1 MSDSVRYIGR
11 FAPSPSGPLH
21 FGSLIAAVG
30 SYLRAHSQGGHW
42 LVRME
47 DLDPPREVPGA
58 ADEILR
64 TLERFG
70 LEWHGSVLYQSQ
82 RHDRYQAIL
91 TRLLEQDRAY
101 YCDCTRKRIKAIGGL
116 YDGHCRDRGLGAEGC
131 AIRLRNHLAIA
142 HFEDRLLGTI
152 QTEPAFAAEDFILR
166 RRDGL
171 FAYQLAVV
179 LDDHDQGV
187 TEVVR
192 GNDLLEAT
200 VRQCTL
206 YAQLGWPAPGFL
218 HLPLAVQSDGK
229 KLSKQNHAPAL
240 TEGECSAQLAQA
252 LAFLG
257 HPLPTELSRAPVR
270 EQLRHAVAQF
280 RLEALPRQRHLLAP
294 TSPY

>member
-1 MSDSVRYIGR
+1 MPDSAHYIGR

-21 FGSLIAAVG
+21 FGSLVAAVG
-30 SYLRAHSQGGHW
+30 SYLRAHSRGGHW

-47 DLDPPREVPGA
+47 DLDPPREVSGA

-82 RHDRYQAIL
+82 RYPRYQAIL
-91 TRLLEQDRAY
+91 DQLLEQSEAY
-101 YCDCTRKRIKAIGGL
+101 YCDCTRKRIKTIGGV
-116 YDGHCRDRGLGAEGC
+116 YDGHCRDRALGPEGS
-131 AIRLRNHLAIA
+131 AIRLRNRAA
-142 HFEDRLLGTI
+142 VSQFDDRLLGPI
-152 QTEPAFAAEDFILR
+152 QTEPAFAAEDFILK

-171 FAYQLAVV
+171 YAYQLAVV
-179 LDDHDQGV
+179 LDDHDQGI

-200 VRQCTL
+200 VRQCSL
-206 YAQLGWPAPGFL
+206 YSQLGWSAPDFL
-218 HLPLAVQSDGK
+218 HLPLAVQTDGK

-240 TEGECSAQLAQA
+240 TDGECSAQLAQA

-257 HPLPTELSRAPVR
+257 HPLPQRLSRAPVR
-270 EQLRHAVAQF
+270 EQLRHAVANF
-280 RLEALPRQRHLLAP
+280 SLDALPRHRHALAP